1 MAQNLN
7 GVSYINN
14 DSFRPWRSRI
24 ILLDLRK
31 ENEGDKKID
40 TTNRPGRVG
49 KKNKAIFPKID
60 STDIRILGLLTI
72 GFNNKQ
78 ISDELKIPLSTTQRR
93 TRNII
98 QRGLVTNNFI
108 PNYKQLGLKNGMIHV
123 YLADGNIRSTAQK
136 ISEMNGITSVS
147 VHVGNS
153 DIVGE
158 FVYEDSEQLVD
169 ILSSIKKLEGV
180 NSAVWSEEVYVLPVG
195 RQSITYPYHR
205 MIGDDYAQSL
215 FRKR

>member
-1 MAQNLN
+1 LA
-7 GVSYINN
+7 
-14 DSFRPWRSRI
+14 
-24 ILLDLRK
+24 LRNK
-31 ENEGDKKID
+31 DEDDKKID

-49 KKNKAIFPKID
+49 EKNKAKFPKID
-60 STDIRILGLLTI
+60 STDIRILGLLTL
-72 GFNNKQ
+72 GSNNKQ

-123 YLADGNIRSTAQK
+123 YLADGNMRSTAQK

-195 RQSITYPYHR
+195 RQSITYAYHR
-205 MIGDDYAQSL
+205 MIGDDYAQSW
-215 FRKR
+215 FKKR